1 MRKFLLASLFILFA
15 PPLVAQTVIFED
27 HFDNNIVA
35 DGWTHSYSPWMLWHF
50 DEANS
55 FYEVTDFGSTFGGT
69 NEENALV
76 RGFAPV
82 SGAFVFESDFNWEDN
97 YWVPL
102 GFSHLRYSLNLS
114 AGSTD
119 IVSIELTDLDYS
131 HGGDFSIS
139 AGGATAVIATAM
151 PATGNASISVA
162 RDALN
167 VIHYSITLNGILYSG
182 SLGSDATAIDS
193 AELLIIHS
201 SQGGPGRDMLAET
214 YTDFVRLSDG
224 GGSTPTLTISNA
236 VAGQTM
242 DIDVTYASTSSR
254 VGLGYSLAGGGPTQ
268 TSYGVVP
275 LTPPFNMYPM
285 RNSDANG
292 NVSWQQAIPS
302 SAVGV
307 SAWFVAYDFSTQL
320 FTNGV
325 AIVIQ

>member
-35 DGWTHSYSPWMLWHF
+35 DGWTHNYSPWMLWHF

-82 SGAFVFESDFNWEDN
+82 SGAFVFESDFNWKDN

-139 AGGATAVIATAM
+139 AGGATTVIATAM

-167 VIHYSITLNGILYSG
+167 VIHYSITLNGTLYSG

-193 AELLIIHS
+193 AKLLIIHS

-242 DIDVTYASTSSR
+242 DIDVTYASASSR

-285 RNSDANG
+285 KNSDANG

-302 SAVGV
+302 AAVGV

-325 AIVIQ
+325 AIVTQ

>member
-1 MRKFLLASLFILFA
+1 MRKFLLSSLFLVFA
-15 PPLVAQTVIFED
+15 PQLVAQTVIFED
-27 HFDNNIVA
+27 HFDNNIIA
-35 DGWTHSYSPWMLWHF
+35 DGWMHNYSPWMLWHF

-69 NEENALV
+69 NEVNALT
-76 RGFAPV
+76 RSFAPV
-82 SGAFVFESDFNWEDN
+82 SGAFVFESDFNWNDN

-102 GFSHLRYSLNLS
+102 GVSHLRYNLKLS

-119 IVSIELTDLDYS
+119 IVSIKLTDLDYS
-131 HGGDFSIS
+131 HGGDFAIS
-139 AGGATAVIATAM
+139 AGGTTAVIATAI
-151 PATGNASISVA
+151 PATGNASIVVT

-167 VIHYSITLNGILYSG
+167 VIHYSITLNGALYSG
-182 SLGSDATAIDS
+182 SLGSDVTAVDA
-193 AELLIIHS
+193 AELAITHS

-224 GGSTPTLTISNA
+224 GAATPTLTISNA

-242 DIDVTYASTSSR
+242 DIDVTYASPNSR

-275 LTPPFNMYPM
+275 LTPPFNMYPVGD
-285 RNSDANG
+285 SDANG

-325 AIVIQ
+325 AIVVQ

>member
-1 MRKFLLASLFILFA
+1 MRKFLLSSLFLVFA
-15 PPLVAQTVIFED
+15 PQLVAQTVIFED
-27 HFDNNIVA
+27 HFDNNIIA
-35 DGWTHSYSPWMLWHF
+35 DGWMHNYSPWMLWHF

-69 NEENALV
+69 NEVNALT
-76 RGFAPV
+76 RSFAPV
-82 SGAFVFESDFNWEDN
+82 SGAFVFESDFSWNDN

-102 GFSHLRYSLNLS
+102 GVSHLRYNLKLS

-119 IVSIELTDLDYS
+119 IVSIKLTDLDYS
-131 HGGDFSIS
+131 HGGDFAIS
-139 AGGATAVIATAM
+139 AGGTTAVIATAI
-151 PATGNASISVA
+151 PATGNASIVVT

-167 VIHYSITLNGILYSG
+167 VIHYSITLNGTLYSG
-182 SLGSDATAIDS
+182 SLGSDVTAVDA
-193 AELLIIHS
+193 AELAITHS

-224 GGSTPTLTISNA
+224 GAATPTLTISNA

-242 DIDVTYASTSSR
+242 DIDVTYASPNSR

-275 LTPPFNMYPM
+275 LTPPFNMYPVGD
-285 RNSDANG
+285 SDANG

-325 AIVIQ
+325 AIVVQ